1 MIAFIGS
8 VFSPYYAWS
17 GWADP
22 LNHCA
27 VNVALYSAKGGR
39 WAMTERGRKALR
51 QEANTL
57 SIGPS
62 RLRWDDDALVIDFD
76 EITAPIPSRLRGT
89 LRLHPSAKVDDTFAI
104 DGAGR
109 HLWRPLAPRADVEV
123 RLSHPACTWRG
134 QGYFDTNWG
143 EEPLETGFTA
153 WDWSRAHRP
162 RDTLLFY
169 DVEWRGGER
178 AGLALR
184 IGAGGEVEAIEAPPA
199 HALPL
204 PFWRM
209 PRQVR
214 GEGAHPPVLRRTLE
228 DAPFYSRSMLSGVFE
243 GEPAEI
249 VHESLSLDRLR
260 SPLVRAMLPFRMP
273 RRFW

>member
-1 MIAFIGS
+1 

-39 WAMTERGRKALR
+39 WAMTERGRKSLHQEADALR
-51 QEANTL
+51 
-57 SIGPS
+57 IGPS
-62 RLRWDDDALVIDFD
+62 SLRWEGGALVIDFD

-89 LRLHPSAKVDDTFAI
+89 IRLHAKAMVGDAFAI

-109 HLWRPLAPRADVEV
+109 HLWRPIAPRADVEV
-123 RLSHPACTWRG
+123 QLSHPACAWRG
-134 QGYFDTNWG
+134 QGYFDTNAG
-143 EEPLETGFTA
+143 DEPLERGFIG

-162 RDTLLFY
+162 QDTLLFY
-169 DVEWRGGER
+169 DVERRGGER

-184 IGAGGEVEAIEAPPA
+184 VGAGGKIETIEPPPA
-199 HALPL
+199 HTLPL

-209 PRQVR
+209 PRAVR
-214 GEGAHPPVLRRTLE
+214 GEAATPPTLRRTLE
-228 DAPFYSRSMLSGVFE
+228 DAPFYTRSALDGVFE

-249 VHESLSLDRLR
+249 VHESLLLNRLR
-260 SPLVRAMLPFRMP
+260 SPVVRAMLPFRMP